1 MSAVLPPELDYMPP
15 LVELDNVT
23 FSYSRTSQPAIA
35 NISLKIYPG
44 EFVALIGPSG
54 AGKSTLCYSLNG
66 CIPQLFNGVMTGSVK
81 VAGCDTFKDEI
92 PSLAEHVGLV
102 VQNART
108 QLFNVTALQEVA
120 FGCENLG
127 LPREEIKER
136 VSQALE
142 FVGLNGIEDRE
153 PSTLSGGQ
161 QQRLAMACVLAMD
174 PELLVL
180 DEPTSELDPIGA
192 EQVMDVIAR
201 LNRELG
207 KTIFMVTHDME
218 FVTRY
223 SSRVLLLFDH
233 RLIEDGTPQKIF
245 SNTALLEQA
254 RIRPPQV
261 CELAQSLSKD
271 GYLIDPFPIT
281 LESTKNML
289 KELHR
294 G

>member
-1 MSAVLPPELDYMPP
+1 MQP

-23 FSYSRTSQPAIA
+23 FSYSRASLPAIA
-35 NISLKIYPG
+35 DISFKINAG

-66 CIPQLFNGVMTGSVK
+66 SIPQLFNGIMTGSVK

-92 PSLAEHVGLV
+92 PTLAEHVGLV

-108 QLFNVTALQEVA
+108 QLFNVTVLQEVA

-127 LPREEIKER
+127 LPREQIRER
-136 VSQALE
+136 VNQALE
-142 FVGLNGIEDRE
+142 FVGLTGFDDRE
-153 PSTLSGGQ
+153 PTALSGGQ

-218 FVTRY
+218 FVTKY
-223 SSRVLLLFDH
+223 ASRVLLLYDH
-233 RLIEDGTPQKIF
+233 HLIEDGSPQKIF
-245 SNTALLEQA
+245 SNTTLLEKA

-261 CELAQSLSKD
+261 CEMAQILLQD
-271 GYLIDPFPIT
+271 GYPLERIPIT
-281 LESTKNML
+281 LDAAIQML
-289 KELHR
+289 KELHH

>member
-1 MSAVLPPELDYMPP
+1 MQP

-23 FSYSRTSQPAIA
+23 FAYTRAAPPAIE
-35 NISLKIYPG
+35 NISFRINTG

-54 AGKSTLCYSLNG
+54 AGKSTLCYALNG
-66 CIPQLFNGVMTGSVK
+66 SIPQLFNGTMSGSVK
-81 VAGCDTFKDEI
+81 VAGCDTYMDEI
-92 PSLAEHVGLV
+92 PALAVHVGLV

-108 QLFNVTALQEVA
+108 QLFNVTVLQEVA

-127 LPREEIKER
+127 LPRAEIAER
-136 VSQALE
+136 VRQALA
-142 FVGLNGIEDRE
+142 FVGLSGIEERE
-153 PSTLSGGQ
+153 PTALSGGQ

-223 SSRVLLLFDH
+223 ASRVLLLNEH
-233 RLIEDGTPQKIF
+233 HLIDDGSPEKIF
-245 SNTALLEQA
+245 SNIDQLKQA

-261 CELAQSLSKD
+261 CEVAHCLAQK
-271 GYLIDPFPIT
+271 GYKMEPVPIT
-281 LESTKNML
+281 LESAVAAL
-289 KELHR
+289 QELHN

>member
-1 MSAVLPPELDYMPP
+1 MQP
-15 LVELDNVT
+15 LVELNDVT
-23 FSYSRTSQPAIA
+23 FSYSRVTLPAIA
-35 NISLKIYPG
+35 NISFKINTG

-54 AGKSTLCYSLNG
+54 AGKSTLCYCLNG
-66 CIPQLFNGVMTGSVK
+66 SIPQLFNGTMTGSVK

-92 PSLAEHVGLV
+92 PALAEHVGLV

-108 QLFNVTALQEVA
+108 QLFNVTVLQEVA

-127 LPREEIKER
+127 LPREQIQER

-142 FVGLNGIEDRE
+142 FVGLSGYEERE
-153 PSTLSGGQ
+153 PSALSGGQ

-201 LNRELG
+201 LNRDLG

-223 SSRVLLLFDH
+223 ASRVLLLYDH
-233 RLIEDGTPQKIF
+233 RLIEDSSPQKIF

-261 CELAQSLSKD
+261 CELAQILFQD
-271 GYLIDPFPIT
+271 GYPLERIPIT
-281 LESTKNML
+281 LDSAIQVL
-289 KELHR
+289 QDLHND
-294 G
+294 

>member
-1 MSAVLPPELDYMPP
+1 MQP
-15 LVELDNVT
+15 LVELNNVT
-23 FSYSRTSQPAIA
+23 FSYSRGTLPAIA
-35 NISLKIYPG
+35 NISLKINTG

-66 CIPQLFNGVMTGSVK
+66 SIPQLFNGEMSGSVR

-92 PSLAEHVGLV
+92 PALAEHVGLV

-108 QLFNVTALQEVA
+108 QLFNVTVLQEVA

-127 LPREEIKER
+127 LSRSVIQER
-136 VSQALE
+136 VRQALA
-142 FVGLNGIEDRE
+142 FVGLSGYEDRE
-153 PSTLSGGQ
+153 PSALSGGQ

-174 PELLVL
+174 PEILVL

-192 EQVMDVIAR
+192 EQVMEVIAR
-201 LNRELG
+201 LNRDLG

-223 SSRVLLLFDH
+223 ASRVLLLYDH
-233 RLIEDGTPQKIF
+233 RLIEDNSPQMIF
-245 SNTALLEQA
+245 SNTALLDRV

-261 CELAQSLSKD
+261 CELAHSLHEH
-271 GYLIDPFPIT
+271 GYLLERFPIT
-281 LESTKNML
+281 LDSAITVL
-289 KELHR
+289 KELHN

>member
-1 MSAVLPPELDYMPP
+1 MQP
-15 LVELDNVT
+15 LVELNDVT
-23 FSYSRTSQPAIA
+23 FSYSRGALPAIA
-35 NISLKIYPG
+35 NISFKINTG

-66 CIPQLFNGVMTGSVK
+66 SIPQLFNGMMTGSVK

-92 PSLAEHVGLV
+92 PTLAEHVGLV

-108 QLFNVTALQEVA
+108 QLFNVTVLQEVA

-127 LPREEIKER
+127 LPRIQIQER
-136 VSQALE
+136 VTQALA
-142 FVGLNGIEDRE
+142 FVGLSGYEDRE
-153 PSTLSGGQ
+153 PTALSGGQ

-218 FVTRY
+218 FVTKY
-223 SSRVLLLFDH
+223 ASRVLLLYDH
-233 RLIEDGTPQKIF
+233 RLIDDGSPQKIF

-261 CELAQSLSKD
+261 CELAQSLIQD
-271 GYLIDPFPIT
+271 GYQLERIPIT
-281 LESTKNML
+281 LDSAITML
-289 KELHR
+289 KRLR
-294 G
+294 NG

>member
-1 MSAVLPPELDYMPP
+1 MQPLIELND
-15 LVELDNVT
+15 VT
-23 FSYSRTSQPAIA
+23 FSYSRATLPAIS
-35 NISLKIYPG
+35 NISFKINAG

-54 AGKSTLCYSLNG
+54 AGKSTLCYCLNG
-66 CIPQLFNGVMTGSVK
+66 CIPQLFNGTMSGSVK
-81 VAGCDTFKDEI
+81 VVGCDTFTDEI
-92 PSLAEHVGLV
+92 PTLAEHVGLV

-108 QLFNVTALQEVA
+108 QLFNVTVLQEVA

-127 LPREEIKER
+127 LPRQEIQQRITK
-136 VSQALE
+136 ALD
-142 FVGLNGIEDRE
+142 FVGLSGFEDRE
-153 PSTLSGGQ
+153 PSALSGGQ
-161 QQRLAMACVLAMD
+161 QQRLAMACVLAME

-223 SSRVLLLFDH
+223 ASRVLLLSENHLVKDSS
-233 RLIEDGTPQKIF
+233 PQEIF
-245 SNTALLEQA
+245 SNTALLQQV

-261 CELAQSLSKD
+261 CDMAQDLVQH
-271 GYLIDPFPIT
+271 GYRLESIPIT
-281 LESTKNML
+281 LEAAVSTL
-289 KELHR
+289 EELHH

>member
-1 MSAVLPPELDYMPP
+1 MQP
-15 LVELDNVT
+15 LVELEQVT
-23 FSYSRTSQPAIA
+23 FSYSRASSPAIA
-35 NISLKIYPG
+35 DISFKINTG

-66 CIPQLFNGVMTGSVK
+66 CIPQLFNGSMSGSVK
-81 VAGCDTFKDEI
+81 VAGCDTFTDEI
-92 PSLAEHVGLV
+92 PKLAEHVGLV

-108 QLFNVTALQEVA
+108 QLFNVTVLQEVA

-127 LPREEIKER
+127 LPREQIR
-136 VSQALE
+136 DRLTQALE
-142 FVGLNGIEDRE
+142 FVGLAGFEERE
-153 PSTLSGGQ
+153 PSALSGGQ

-207 KTIFMVTHDME
+207 KTIVMVTHDMD
-218 FVTRY
+218 FVTSY
-223 SSRVLLLFDH
+223 ATRVLLLNDH
-233 RLIEDGTPQKIF
+233 RLVEDGNPQTIF
-245 SNTALLEQA
+245 SNAGLLEQA

-261 CELAQSLSKD
+261 CETAYQLIRD
-271 GYLIDPFPIT
+271 GYPLKQIPIT
-281 LESTKNML
+281 LGSAIQAL
-289 KELHR
+289 KELQH

>member
-1 MSAVLPPELDYMPP
+1 MMPLIELND
-15 LVELDNVT
+15 VT
-23 FSYSRTSQPAIA
+23 FSYSRVALPAIA
-35 NISLKIYPG
+35 NISFKINAG

-66 CIPQLFNGVMTGSVK
+66 SIPQLFNGTMTGSIK
-81 VAGCDTFKDEI
+81 VAGCDTYIDEI
-92 PSLAEHVGLV
+92 PTLAEHVGLV

-108 QLFNVTALQEVA
+108 QLFNVTVLQEVA

-127 LPREEIKER
+127 LPRKQIQER
-136 VSQALE
+136 VNQALN
-142 FVGLNGIEDRE
+142 FVGLSGFEDRE
-153 PSTLSGGQ
+153 PSALSGGQ

-192 EQVMDVIAR
+192 EQVMNVIAR

-223 SSRVLLLFDH
+223 ASRVLLLYDH
-233 RLIEDGTPQKIF
+233 RLLEDGDPQKIF
-245 SNTALLEQA
+245 SNTSLLEQA

-261 CELAQSLSKD
+261 CELAQRLFQD
-271 GYLIDPFPIT
+271 GYPLDPIPIT
-281 LESTKNML
+281 LDSAAKALE
-289 KELHR
+289 ELHH

>member
-1 MSAVLPPELDYMPP
+1 MQP
-15 LVELDNVT
+15 LVELNDVT
-23 FSYSRTSQPAIA
+23 FSYSRASLPAIA
-35 NISLKIYPG
+35 DISFKINTG

-54 AGKSTLCYSLNG
+54 AGKSTLCYCLNG
-66 CIPQLFNGVMTGSVK
+66 SIPQLFNGTMTGSVR

-92 PSLAEHVGLV
+92 PTLAEHVGLV

-108 QLFNVTALQEVA
+108 QLFNVTVLQEVA

-127 LPREEIKER
+127 LPREQIQER

-142 FVGLNGIEDRE
+142 FVSLTGYEDRE
-153 PSTLSGGQ
+153 PSALSGGQ

-207 KTIFMVTHDME
+207 KTIYMVTHDME

-223 SSRVLLLFDH
+223 ASRVLLLYDH
-233 RLIEDGTPQKIF
+233 HLIEDGSPQKIF
-245 SNTALLEQA
+245 SNTALLEKA

-261 CELAQSLSKD
+261 CEMAQILFQD
-271 GYLIDPFPIT
+271 GYPLERIPIT
-281 LESTKNML
+281 LDSAIQVL
-289 KELHR
+289 KELHHD

>member
-1 MSAVLPPELDYMPP
+1 MEPMQP
-15 LVELDNVT
+15 LVDLNDVT
-23 FSYSRTSQPAIA
+23 FSYSRGTPPAIE
-35 NISLKIYPG
+35 NISFKINTG

-66 CIPQLFNGVMTGSVK
+66 SIPQLFNGIMSGSVK
-81 VAGCDTFKDEI
+81 VAGCDTFNDEI
-92 PSLAEHVGLV
+92 PALAEHVGLV

-108 QLFNVTALQEVA
+108 QLFNVTVLQEVA

-127 LPREEIKER
+127 LPRAQIQER
-136 VSQALE
+136 VSQALA
-142 FVGLNGIEDRE
+142 FVGLSGYEERE
-153 PSTLSGGQ
+153 PTALSGGQ

-207 KTIFMVTHDME
+207 KTILMVTHDME

-223 SSRVLLLFDH
+223 ASRVLLLYDH
-233 RLIEDGTPQKIF
+233 HLIDDGTPQNIF
-245 SNTALLEQA
+245 SNTDLLEQT

-261 CELAQSLSKD
+261 CDLAHRLIQD
-271 GYLIDPFPIT
+271 GYPLERIPIT
-281 LESTKNML
+281 LAAAITAL
-289 KELHR
+289 KDLRHE
-294 G
+294 